1 MIRHK
6 HFDKIVIVT
15 TVLALIFATGLL
27 FKGQW
32 GLQST
37 DSMPPYANKLFD
49 DSYVHQIDLQFN
61 DPESFFANAKEEK
74 YVEATITIDGE
85 VFENVGLR
93 VKGNN
98 SLRLV
103 ERYGLTRYSMKIEFD
118 HYNKDLNYY
127 GLDKMSLDCSFQD
140 NSYLKNYMT
149 YQMMSFMEVPSSL
162 CSYTWVTINDK
173 DWGLFLVIEEVEEA
187 FVKRNFGKN
196 YGKLY
201 KPGYR
206 SLDDEN
212 ADIALKYI
220 GDDVEN
226 YNNIFNNAR
235 FDITLEDK
243 KRLIEAI
250 KILDSG
256 KNLETAVNIDEVLAY
271 FVVQVFVVN
280 MDSYLGRTGHNYFLY
295 EEDGIMTMIPWDYN
309 LAFAT
314 YSLGMPNPINDAT
327 LYVNYPINTPA
338 SGTIMKN
345 RPLYHHVM
353 KNDDYYKKY
362 HEYFDYF
369 VKEYYENGYF
379 EKKIAKTTKMIAPYV
394 KKDPTA
400 FCSYEDYLLGVE
412 TFKEFCS
419 LRFQSVRGQLEGKI
433 ASTWKEQETNTTKI
447 NADHIWLPDM
457 GEIADLKD

>member
-1 MIRHK
+1 M
-6 HFDKIVIVT
+6 
-15 TVLALIFATGLL
+15 
-27 FKGQW
+27 
-32 GLQST
+32 
-37 DSMPPYANKLFD
+37 
-49 DSYVHQIDLQFN
+49 
-61 DPESFFANAKEEK
+61 
-74 YVEATITIDGE
+74 
-85 VFENVGLR
+85 
-93 VKGNN
+93 
-98 SLRLV
+98 
-103 ERYGLTRYSMKIEFD
+103 
-118 HYNKDLNYY
+118 
-127 GLDKMSLDCSFQD
+127 
-140 NSYLKNYMT
+140 
-149 YQMMSFMEVPSSL
+149 
-162 CSYTWVTINDK
+162 
-173 DWGLFLVIEEVEEA
+173 
-187 FVKRNFGKN
+187 
-196 YGKLY
+196 
-201 KPGYR
+201 
-206 SLDDEN
+206 
-212 ADIALKYI
+212 
-220 GDDVEN
+220 
-226 YNNIFNNAR
+226 
-235 FDITLEDK
+235 EDK

-295 EEDGIMTMIPWDYN
+295 EEEGIMTMIPWDYN

-433 ASTWKEQETNTTKI
+433 ASTWKEQETNTTKM

>member
-15 TVLALIFATGLL
+15 IVLALIFATGLL

-49 DSYVHQIDLQFN
+49 DSYDHQIDLQFN

-173 DWGLFLVIEEVEEA
+173 DWGLFLAIEEVEEA

-201 KPGYR
+201 KPSYR

-447 NADHIWLPDM
+447 NADHIWLPNM